1 MDALELCQCT
11 EFHPDAIS
19 RAREHLPQEET
30 LCDLAD
36 LFKLFSDSTRIKI
49 LYALLGEELCVCDIA
64 QLLGVTQSAVSHQLR
79 LLKNGKL
86 VRARRDGKAVYY
98 ALADAHVR
106 SVLAQGMEHVNE

>member
-1 MDALELCQCT
+1 MDTAELCQCT
-11 EFHPDAIS
+11 ELHPDAIS
-19 RAREHLPQEET
+19 RAGAQMPGEET

-49 LYALLGEELCVCDIA
+49 LYALLAEELCVCDIA
-64 QLLGVTQSAVSHQLR
+64 QLLGVTQSAISHQLR

-86 VRARRDGKAVYY
+86 VRARRDGKTVYY